1 MSYGYVMQLKNIIRS
16 VIKTMLFSLGE
27 PTVSYRKADKYFV
40 KKDKNDKT
48 RQVAIKLQDLSR

>member
-1 MSYGYVMQLKNIIRS
+1 MQLKNIIRS